1 MSYKTRYICLS
12 FIFAC
17 IMMLNLR
24 TVHAQNLSGLDNLVE
39 KQKKNFGGKMAVMV
53 WKDTIVYKKLVG
65 EDMSVNT
72 QVPIGCASAWL
83 TAALTMTFVEQGKL
97 DLDDPVTKYLPI
109 FGTYAKSYLTIRH
122 CLANVTGI
130 EPEKSG
136 VQKFFQKNKFAMLE
150 DEVNA
155 IAKREIKNNPAEVFY
170 YNNYGSDIVGRVL
183 EIVGK
188 KSFDRLM
195 MERIFRPC
203 GMKRSSF
210 ANDMAVNPFNGA
222 VSTPA
227 DFIKFE
233 AMLLNGGMAGTKKV
247 LSEASIAEMEK
258 VQTGN
263 AKNLFVPAQVQGY
276 VYGLGNW
283 IRNDIITSP
292 SLQGGWAYI
301 NTKKK
306 YAVLIMGESKEDKK
320 EYYDELISAIDSH
333 F

>member
-12 FIFAC
+12 FISMC
-17 IMMLNLR
+17 IMMLNLQ
-24 TVHAQNLSGLDNLVE
+24 TVLAQDLSGLDGVIE

-65 EDMSVNT
+65 EDMNLNT

-195 MERIFRPC
+195 MDRIFRPC

-233 AMLLNGGMAGTKKV
+233 AMLLSGGMAGTKKV
-247 LSEASIAEMEK
+247 LSEASIAEMQK
-258 VQTGN
+258 LQTGN
-263 AKNLFVPAQVQGY
+263 AKNIFVPAEVQGY

-283 IRNDIITSP
+283 IRDGIITSP

-301 NTKKK
+301 DTKKK
-306 YAVLIMGESKEDKK
+306 YAVLIMGEAKEDKK
-320 EYYDELISAIDSH
+320 EYYDEILNTISSH

>member
-1 MSYKTRYICLS
+1 MSYKTRYVCLS
-12 FIFAC
+12 FIFASL
-17 IMMLNLR
+17 MVLNLQ
-24 TVHAQNLSGLDNLVE
+24 TVFSQDLSGVDGLIE

-53 WKDTIVYKKLVG
+53 WKDTLVYKKLVG
-65 EDMSVNT
+65 EDMSLNT
-72 QVPIGCASAWL
+72 QVPIGCESAWL
-83 TAALTMTFVEQGKL
+83 TAALTMTFVDQGKL
-97 DLDDPVTKYLPI
+97 DLDDPVAKYLPV

-170 YNNYGSDIVGRVL
+170 YNHYGSNIVGRVL

-188 KSFDRLM
+188 KGFDRLM
-195 MERIFRPC
+195 MDRIFRPC

-210 ANDMAVNPFNGA
+210 ASDMAVNPFNGA

-227 DFIKFE
+227 DFIKFQ
-233 AMLLNGGMAGTKKV
+233 AMLLSGGMAGTKKV
-247 LSEASIAEMEK
+247 LNEESIKEMQK

-263 AKNLFVPAQVQGY
+263 AKNLNVPAELQGY

-283 IRNDIITSP
+283 IRDGIVTSP

-301 NTKKK
+301 DTKKK
-306 YAVLIMGESKEDKK
+306 YAVLIMGVPKEDKK
-320 EYYDELISAIDSH
+320 EYYDEIIREISSR